1 MRPHLENPVRLG
13 IIVGVRG
20 IKGEVRIKSFTDD
33 PVDIGAY
40 GPLYDKTGARRFD
53 LKVTGTQK
61 GVVLAWVDGIK
72 DRTAAEALK
81 RTELFVSRD
90 QLPAPEE
97 DEFYHSDLEGLEAV
111 SVSGE
116 RIGKV
121 IGVFDFGA
129 GPVIEI
135 SGNVMVP
142 FTRAAVPEVDIEGGK
157 VVIDPPDGLFEPPG
171 DEESVK
177 EEDESVEDETT

>member
-1 MRPHLENPVRLG
+1 MRQRLENPVRLG

-40 GPLYDKTGARRFD
+40 GPLYDRTGDRRFD

-61 GVVLAWVDGIK
+61 GVVLARVDGVN

-81 RTELFVSRD
+81 KTELFIERD

-111 SVSGE
+111 TVSGE
-116 RIGKV
+116 TIGKV
-121 IGVFDFGA
+121 VGVFDFGA
-129 GPVIEI
+129 GPVVEI

-142 FTRAAVPEVDIEGGK
+142 FTRAAVPEVDIESGRL
-157 VVIDPPDGLFEPPG
+157 VIDPPDGLFEPPG
-171 DEESVK
+171 K
-177 EEDESVEDETT
+177 EEDESKEDETT

>member
-1 MRPHLENPVRLG
+1 MSKRLENPVRLG
-13 IIVGVRG
+13 VIVGVRG

-33 PVDIGAY
+33 PVAVGAY

-61 GVVLAWVDGIK
+61 GVVLARIDGIG

-81 RTELFVSRD
+81 KTELFVERD

-97 DEFYHSDLEGLEAV
+97 DEFYHSDLEGLQAV
-111 SVSGE
+111 MVSGE

-121 IGVFDFGA
+121 VGVFDFGA
-129 GPVIEI
+129 GPVVEI

-157 VVIDPPDGLFEPPG
+157 VVIDPPEGLFDPPG
-171 DEESVK
+171 K
-177 EEDESVEDETT
+177 EEDESEEDETT

>member
-1 MRPHLENPVRLG
+1 MRQRLENPVRLG

-33 PVDIGAY
+33 PADIGAY
-40 GPLYDKTGARRFD
+40 GPLYDRTGDRRFD

-61 GVVLAWVDGIK
+61 GVVLARVDGVN

-81 RTELFVSRD
+81 KTELFIERD

-111 SVSGE
+111 TVSGE
-116 RIGKV
+116 TIGKV
-121 IGVFDFGA
+121 VGVFDFGA
-129 GPVIEI
+129 GPVVEI

-142 FTRAAVPEVDIEGGK
+142 FTRAAVPEVDIECGRL
-157 VVIDPPDGLFEPPG
+157 VIDPPDGLFEPPG
-171 DEESVK
+171 K
-177 EEDESVEDETT
+177 EEDESKEDEST

>member
-1 MRPHLENPVRLG
+1 MPQRLENPVRLG

-40 GPLYDKTGARRFD
+40 GPLYDKAGERRFD

-61 GVVLAWVDGIK
+61 GVVLAWVEGIR

-81 RTELFVSRD
+81 KTELFIERD
-90 QLPAPEE
+90 QLPEPEE
-97 DEFYHSDLEGLEAV
+97 DEFYHSDLEGLDAV
-111 SVSGE
+111 TVSGE
-116 RIGKV
+116 TIGKV

-129 GPVIEI
+129 GPVVEI

-157 VVIDPPDGLFEPPG
+157 VIIDPPVGLFETP
-171 DEESVK
+171 DR
-177 EEDESVEDETT
+177 EEDESTEEETT

>member
-1 MRPHLENPVRLG
+1 MSKRLENPVRLG
-13 IIVGVRG
+13 VIVGVRG
-20 IKGEVRIKSFTDD
+20 VKGEVRIKSFTDD
-33 PVDIGAY
+33 PVAVGAY

-61 GVVLAWVDGIK
+61 GVVLARIDGIG

-81 RTELFVSRD
+81 KTELFVERD

-97 DEFYHSDLEGLEAV
+97 DEFYHSDLEGLQAV
-111 SVSGE
+111 TVSGE

-121 IGVFDFGA
+121 VGVFDFGA
-129 GPVIEI
+129 GPVVEI

-157 VVIDPPDGLFEPPG
+157 VVIDPPEGLFDPPG
-171 DEESVK
+171 K
-177 EEDESVEDETT
+177 EEDENAEDETT

>member
-1 MRPHLENPVRLG
+1 MPTHLENPVRLG
-13 IIVGVRG
+13 VIVGVRG
-20 IKGEVRIKSFTDD
+20 IKGDVRIKSFTDE
-33 PVDIGAY
+33 PVAIGDY
-40 GPLYDKTGARRFD
+40 GTLFDKTGERRFD
-53 LKVTGTQK
+53 LKVLGTQK
-61 GVVLAWVDGIK
+61 GVVLARIEGIN

-81 RTELFVSRD
+81 KTELFIERN

-111 SVSGE
+111 MVSGD

-129 GPVIEI
+129 GPVVEI

-157 VVIDPPDGLFEPPG
+157 ITIDPPDGLFDPPG
-171 DEESVK
+171 K